1 MRKLTRMISNE
12 IIIKIII
19 EFINSVFEKDRK
31 YVVIDEI
38 TLKLIKGSVVD
49 YEQVM
54 IRSAFQ
60 VFTNLDR
67 NYIIYVLKRSPII
80 QMLKNLAAVKCHFH
94 PKKVLSSSVYNCL
107 YNP

>member
-1 MRKLTRMISNE
+1 MRKLTRMISND

-60 VFTNLDR
+60 VFINITR
-67 NYIIYVLKRSPII
+67 NNIYLCIKKISDNPNAEKSCSCKVSFSPKEG
-80 QMLKNLAAVKCHFH
+80 LV
-94 PKKVLSSSVYNCL
+94 
-107 YNP
+107 